1 MQLPDVSGY
10 ELDNALELLKS
21 VGIIDISVT
30 LTAPPRRRDAGYN
43 GSTGLIIHSATL
55 TGSFFDL
62 KTGIAGEILQKF
74 SNYRMRLAIIGDFAN
89 VRSKALRD
97 FIRESNTRGTINF
110 VETAEEA
117 LSRLEK

>member
-1 MQLPDVSGY
+1 MIEYHKTAKGISIAEILPGSEIISTTGDL
-10 ELDNALELLKS
+10 LDILA
-21 VGIIDISVT
+21 
-30 LTAPPRRRDAGYN
+30 DAGYN

-110 VETAEEA
+110 VGTAEEA
-117 LSRLEK
+117 MTRLDR

>member
-1 MQLPDVSGY
+1 MIKYHKTAKGISIAEILPGSETIGTTEDL
-10 ELDNALELLKS
+10 LDILA
-21 VGIIDISVT
+21 
-30 LTAPPRRRDAGYN
+30 DAGYN

-110 VETAEEA
+110 VEPAEEA